1 MPATRLSCRH
11 LFGISPLSVEELE
24 LILNTAKS
32 FQKVHEQPLKKL
44 ATLRGKTVLLAF
56 FEASTRT
63 MTSFSL
69 AAQRLGAD
77 VIPFLASGS
86 SVAKG
91 ESLTDTLLTLE
102 ALKPDGVV
110 LRHSA
115 SGSPEFVARHL
126 RIPVI
131 NAGDG
136 QHEHPTQA
144 LLDALTIRDHKGTLT
159 GLKVTVVGDVQ
170 HSRVARSNVHL
181 LSKFGSQVTLCGPP
195 AWLPPYFG
203 SLAPG
208 VRLSHC
214 LEEALT
220 GADVVMALRVQ
231 TERRAGDF
239 FPVGEYVRE
248 FQLTRGRLERAKP
261 DAIVMHPGPMNRGL
275 EIDSEVADGTQSVV
289 LQQVTNGLAVR
300 MALLFLLLGSNHS
313 RPSSAS
319 STPLP
324 SAVLRA
330 GRTEAAD

>member
-1 MPATRLSCRH
+1 MPAARLSCRH

-24 LILNTAKS
+24 LILDTAKS

-77 VIPFLASGS
+77 VIPFVASGS
-86 SVAKG
+86 SVSKG

-110 LRHSA
+110 LRHAA

-126 RIPVI
+126 KIPVI

-136 QHEHPTQA
+136 LHEHPTQA
-144 LLDALTIRDHKGTLT
+144 LLDGLTIRDHKGTVS
-159 GLKVTVVGDVQ
+159 GLKVAIVGDVL

-181 LSKFGSQVTLCGPP
+181 LTKFGSSVTLCGPP
-195 AWLPPYFG
+195 PWLPPYFA
-203 SLAPG
+203 SLAPN
-208 VRLSHC
+208 VQLSYR

-220 GADVVMALRVQ
+220 DADVVMALRVQ
-231 TERRAGDF
+231 TERRAGEV
-239 FPVGEYVRE
+239 FPVDEYARE
-248 FQLTRGRLERAKP
+248 YQLTRARLARAKP

-289 LQQVTNGLAVR
+289 LEQVTNGLAVR
-300 MALLFLLLGSNHS
+300 MALLFLLLGSTH
-313 RPSSAS
+313 SSA
-319 STPLP
+319 
-324 SAVLRA
+324 
-330 GRTEAAD
+330 AADSGQAHAAD